1 MSPASIT
8 KAAVTAA
15 LVEEW
20 DTLAELLGE
29 LSEAE
34 WLTPTA
40 LPGWSVKDVAAH
52 VVGTELTLNGQA
64 SPPLADESR
73 AQPYIKNDIGAINEA
88 WVESFRTRSGSEVVD
103 QLRSVTARRRT
114 ELEAMTQEAF
124 DADSW
129 TPAGPGSYGRFMQI
143 RVYDCWIHEQ
153 DIRDALGRPGHQ
165 SGPCAEQSLD
175 EVGRALGYI
184 VGKKAGA
191 PQGASVT
198 IALHGPT
205 SRSLHVSVN
214 GRAAVVPHLDGPATA
229 VVRMPFGLFM
239 ATASGRVPADPASGE
254 VVIEGDAE
262 LGARVVS
269 SLNFTI

>member
-1 MSPASIT
+1 MSPVSIP

-15 LVEEW
+15 LVGEW
-20 DTLAELLGE
+20 ETLAELLGE

-52 VVGTELTLNGQA
+52 VVGTELTLTGQA
-64 SPPLADESR
+64 SPPLADAAR
-73 AQPYIKNDIGAINEA
+73 AQSHIRNDIGAINEA
-88 WVESFRTRSGSEVVD
+88 WVESFRIRSGSDVVD
-103 QLRSVTARRRT
+103 ELRSVTARRRG
-114 ELEAMTQEAF
+114 ELEEMTQEAF

-175 EVGRALGYI
+175 EVARALGYI

-198 IALHGPT
+198 IELDGPT
-205 SRSLHVSVN
+205 RRNLHVTVD
-214 GRAAVVPHLDGPATA
+214 GRAAVVPSLAGPATT
-229 VVRMPFGLFM
+229 VVRMPFRLFM
-239 ATASGRVPADPASGE
+239 AMASGRVPADPAAGE
-254 VVIEGDAE
+254 VVINGDAG

>member
-1 MSPASIT
+1 VSPASIP

-20 DTLAELLGE
+20 DALAGLLAE
-29 LSEAE
+29 LSEAQ
-34 WLTPTA
+34 WATPTA

-52 VVGTELTLNGQA
+52 VVGTELSLTGQA
-64 SPPLADESR
+64 APALAEDTR
-73 AQPYIKNDIGAINEA
+73 AQPHIKNDIGAINEA
-88 WVESFRTRSGSEVVD
+88 WVESFRSRPGSEVVD
-103 QLRSVTARRRT
+103 QLRAVSTRRRT

-153 DIRDALGRPGHQ
+153 DIRAALDRPGHD

-175 EVGRALGYI
+175 EVVRALGYI

-191 PQGASVT
+191 PPGTSVS
-198 IALHGPT
+198 IELEGPT
-205 SRSLHVSVN
+205 RRSLHVSVD
-214 GRAAVVPHLDGPATA
+214 GRATVVPALDGPPTA
-229 VVRMPFGLFM
+229 LIRMPFGAFM
-239 ATASGRVPADPASGE
+239 AMASGRVPADPDASG
-254 VVIEGDAE
+254 VAIEGDSD
-262 LGARVVS
+262 LGRRVVS

>member
-1 MSPASIT
+1 VSPASIP

-20 DTLAELLGE
+20 DTLAQLLGE

-34 WLTPTA
+34 WLRPTA

-52 VVGTELTLNGQA
+52 VIGTELTLTGQA
-64 SPPLADESR
+64 SPPLAEETR
-73 AQPYIKNDIGAINEA
+73 AQPHIRNDIGAINEA
-88 WVESFRTRSGSEVVD
+88 WVESFRTRSASEVVEE
-103 QLRSVTARRRT
+103 LRSVTTRRRA

-153 DIRDALGRPGHQ
+153 DIRAGLGRPGHQ

-175 EVGRALGYI
+175 EVARALGYI

-191 PQGASVT
+191 PQGASAT
-198 IALHGPT
+198 IEVDGPT
-205 SRSLHVSVN
+205 RRSLHVSVD
-214 GRAAVVPHLDGPATA
+214 GRATLVPSLAGPATT

-239 ATASGRVPADPASGE
+239 AMASGRIPADPATGE
-254 VVIEGDAE
+254 VTITGDPE
-262 LGARVVS
+262 LGARIVS

>member
-1 MSPASIT
+1 MSPASIP

-20 DTLAELLGE
+20 DTLAGLLAE

-34 WLTPTA
+34 WATPTA

-52 VVGTELTLNGQA
+52 VVGTELSLTGQA
-64 SPPLADESR
+64 SPALAEDTR
-73 AQPYIKNDIGAINEA
+73 AKPHIKNDIGAINEA
-88 WVESFRTRSGSEVVD
+88 WVESFRAGPGSEVVD
-103 QLRSVTARRRT
+103 RLRSVTARRRA

-153 DIRDALGRPGHQ
+153 DIRAALGRPGHD

-175 EVGRALGYI
+175 EVVRALGYI

-191 PQGASVT
+191 PQGASVS
-198 IALHGPT
+198 IELEGPT
-205 SRSLHVSVN
+205 RRSLHVSVD
-214 GRAAVVPHLDGPATA
+214 GRATVVPVLDGPAA
-229 VVRMPFGLFM
+229 ALIRMPFGVFM
-239 ATASGRVPADPASGE
+239 AMVSGRVPADPAHPE
-254 VVIEGDAE
+254 VTIEADTD
-262 LGARVVS
+262 LGARIVA

>member
-1 MSPASIT
+1 MSPASIP
-8 KAAVTAA
+8 KRAVAAA

-20 DTLAELLGE
+20 DTLAGLLGE
-29 LSEAE
+29 LSESE

-52 VVGTELTLNGQA
+52 VVGTELTLIGQA
-64 SPPLADESR
+64 SPPLAEEVR
-73 AQPYIKNDIGAINEA
+73 AQPHVRNEIGAINEA
-88 WVESFRTRSGSEVVD
+88 WVESFRTLSGSDVVD

-153 DIRDALGRPGHQ
+153 DIRQALGRPGHQ
-165 SGPCAEQSLD
+165 SGPCAELSLD
-175 EVGRALGYI
+175 EVAGALGYI

-191 PQGASVT
+191 PSGASVT
-198 IALHGPT
+198 IELDGPT
-205 SRSLHVSVN
+205 RRSLHVSVD
-214 GRAAVVPHLDGPATA
+214 GRAAVVPSLAGPATA

-239 ATASGRVPADPASGE
+239 AMASGRVPADPTAGE
-254 VVIEGDAE
+254 VAIEGDAE